1 MEILLAFLG
10 GLVLTAL
17 VAFFIARSV
26 VKSRVSQAEETVRM
40 QVESTYKVEQTR
52 LETELQHSR
61 EDVEE
66 LENKLDEARS
76 DTDRLVK
83 EAREE
88 AKKEAAERNAEAMD
102 ALQKRFDET
111 IDKVKAQVKGD
122 TDDMLKARQK
132 EFTEK
137 SNEEIEKILAP
148 LKERMKDLKEE
159 MEKGNKEQIDLK
171 AKMEKYVEDMLKHSD
186 AARKSADEL
195 ANAFMY
201 GSKLQGDWG
210 ETILSELL
218 SSQGL
223 TEGVNFETQYVVYD
237 SKGKAVKNAD
247 GNTMRLDVIL
257 HLGDNREVVVDS
269 KVSLKAYVDYVNA
282 ETEEDKA
289 IFLKDHVNSIKK
301 HVNEL
306 ASKDYSSYIQP
317 PKVSAGFVMMF
328 VPHAGALWTAL
339 RAEPGLWRW
348 AAEKNVYIADE
359 QSLYGALRIVDITWK
374 QIKQAENH
382 KQVYDLA
389 DAMIKRVAE
398 YVVRYNAIGE
408 ALQKAVQAYRDGS
421 VKLSP
426 EGKGII
432 TTAMQLIDLGADAK
446 QMVKVGSK
454 SSKKKKP
461 VWEILSIDTPVMLDN
476 GAVDA
481 EEEDQQEEE

>member
-1 MEILLAFLG
+1 M
-10 GLVLTAL
+10 
-17 VAFFIARSV
+17 
-26 VKSRVSQAEETVRM
+26 K
-40 QVESTYKVEQTR
+40 
-52 LETELQHSR
+52 
-61 EDVEE
+61 
-66 LENKLDEARS
+66 
-76 DTDRLVK
+76 
-83 EAREE
+83 
-88 AKKEAAERNAEAMD
+88 
-102 ALQKRFDET
+102 ALQERFDET
-111 IDKVKAQVKGD
+111 IGKVKAQIKGD
-122 TDDMLKARQK
+122 TDDMLKARQQ
-132 EFTEK
+132 EFSEK
-137 SNEEIEKILAP
+137 SNKDIEQILGP
-148 LKERMKDLKEE
+148 LKDRMKDLKEE

-171 AKMEKYVEDMLKHSD
+171 AKMEKYVDDMLKHSD

-237 SKGKAVKNAD
+237 AHGKAVKNAD

-257 HLGDNREVVVDS
+257 HLGDNREVIVDS
-269 KVSLKAYVDYVNA
+269 KVSLKAYMDYVNA
-282 ETEEDKA
+282 ENEEDRKV
-289 IFLKDHVNSIKK
+289 FLKEHVNSIKR

-306 ASKDYSSYIQP
+306 ANKDYSSYIQP

-328 VPHAGALWTAL
+328 VPNAGALWTAL

-348 AAEKNVYIADE
+348 AADKNVYIADE

-382 KQVYDLA
+382 QKVFDLA
-389 DAMIKRVAE
+389 DTIIKRIAE

-408 ALQKAVQAYRDGS
+408 ALDKTVQAYRDGS

-426 EGKGII
+426 EGQSII
-432 TTAMQLIDLGADAK
+432 TTAKQLIDLGADAK

-454 SSKKKKP
+454 SSKKKLP
-461 VWEILSIDTPVMLDN
+461 VWQILSIDTPVLLDN
-476 GAVDA
+476 TTSEDK
-481 EEEDQQEEE
+481 EELEELPDEQK

>member
-1 MEILLAFLG
+1 MEILFAFLG

-17 VAFFIARSV
+17 IAFFVARSV
-26 VKSRVSQAEETVRM
+26 VKSRVSQADEKARLE
-40 QVESTYKVEQTR
+40 VESAYKVEIAR
-52 LETELQHSR
+52 LETELQH
-61 EDVEE
+61 
-66 LENKLDEARS
+66 A
-76 DTDRLVK
+76 K
-83 EAREE
+83 EAKDE
-88 AKKEAAERNAEAMD
+88 AKKEAAERNAEAMK
-102 ALQKRFDET
+102 ALQERFDET
-111 IDKVKAQVKGD
+111 IGKVKAQIKGD
-122 TDDMLKARQK
+122 TDDMLKARQQ
-132 EFTEK
+132 EFSEK
-137 SNEEIEKILAP
+137 SNKDIEQILGP
-148 LKERMKDLKEE
+148 LKDRMKDLKEE

-171 AKMEKYVEDMLKHSD
+171 AKMEKYVDDMLKHSD

-223 TEGVNFETQYVVYD
+223 TEGVNFETQYGVYD
-237 SKGKAVKNAD
+237 AHGKAVKNAD

-257 HLGDNREVVVDS
+257 HLGDNREVIVDS
-269 KVSLKAYVDYVNA
+269 KVSLKAYMDYVNA
-282 ETEEDKA
+282 ENEEDRKV
-289 IFLKDHVNSIKK
+289 FLKEHVNSIKR

-306 ASKDYSSYIQP
+306 ANKDYSSYIQP

-328 VPHAGALWTAL
+328 VPNAGALWTAL

-348 AAEKNVYIADE
+348 AADKNVYIADE

-382 KQVYDLA
+382 QKVFDLA
-389 DAMIKRVAE
+389 DTIIKRIAE

-408 ALQKAVQAYRDGS
+408 ALDKTVQAYREGS

-426 EGKGII
+426 EGQSII
-432 TTAMQLIDLGADAK
+432 TTAKQLIDLGADAK

-454 SSKKKKP
+454 SSKKKLP
-461 VWEILSIDTPVMLDN
+461 VWQILSIDTPVLLDN
-476 GAVDA
+476 TTSEDK
-481 EEEDQQEEE
+481 EEQEELPDEQQ